1 MQPIYK
7 GIDRRSAEERRQR
20 DASEEA
26 EPGGGPPGES
36 PAEVTEM
43 LSAPMDRHAIER
55 EDRSNDDHPKGTQ
68 SQG

>member
-26 EPGGGPPGES
+26 EPGGTPGES

-43 LSAPMDRHAIER
+43 LSATMDRHAIER